1 MEISKKWGALELG
14 YYYAFLHHFP
24 CDLMHM
30 TIRILKKL
38 PWARYRL
45 KGKVDTIQCQKFWAI
60 ALIIKYHC
68 GWRHF
73 YKQNNK
79 YIQTNK
85 QKSIVKNV
93 LNLLSLVSPL
103 PSPISQTLFFLLSK
117 LLHLV
122 EVTCMTL
129 SNLLICLSFF

>member
-45 KGKVDTIQCQKFWAI
+45 KGKVDTIQCQKFWATV
-60 ALIIKYHC
+60 LIIITVA
-68 GWRHF
+68 GGTFMSRIISI
-73 YKQNNK
+73 YK
-79 YIQTNK
+79 QTNK
-85 QKSIVKNV
+85 QKSIAKNV

-103 PSPISQTLFFLLSK
+103 PSPIS
-117 LLHLV
+117 
-122 EVTCMTL
+122 
-129 SNLLICLSFF
+129 